1 MPVPDP
7 VTAST
12 PSVPVRNVASLCDL
26 ARLAYCGHCLAGP
39 HQPCNGVGDGRLGGA
54 HLARFARAA
63 RCGLI
68 RGPEFSLVL
77 ALAGDTFTS
86 GTVIGGG
93 DPQSAPHVSGPPGP
107 RVHQDMPAY
116 REETA

>member
-7 VTAST
+7 VSAFTVSA
-12 PSVPVRNVASLCDL
+12 PGRNLESLSDL
-26 ARLAYCGHCLAGP
+26 ARLACCAHCFAGP
-39 HQPCNGVGDGRLGGA
+39 HQPCTGVGDGRLGGV

-68 RGPEFSLVL
+68 RAPEVSLVL

-86 GTVIGGG
+86 GTVVGGG
-93 DPQSAPHVSGPPGP
+93 DPQSALDASKPI
-107 RVHQDMPAY
+107 VHQQVHAD
-116 REETA
+116 REEAGR